1 MKEPL
6 RRALV
11 AGRGLLPCHGAEDEI
26 VRVRR
31 RGGEE
36 DVDKEG
42 GVRSMR
48 TSLGGNVEVLPPLLL
63 P

>member
-1 MKEPL
+1 
-6 RRALV
+6 V

-31 RGGEE
+31 CGGEE